1 AFKGMIRYYYSPLFW
16 AATILFLSSIP
27 SHELPDFSFW
37 KFLTF
42 DKFVHIS
49 LYGIFSFHIMKSC
62 IRQYANWVI
71 RYNATHIAIITAIVY
86 GALIEVL
93 QEFVIE
99 DRNGD
104 WLDMVANGV
113 GAWLGTVVFKRIFY
127 QYIR

>member
-1 AFKGMIRYYYSPLFW
+1 MIRYYYSPLFW

-37 KFLTF
+37 KLLTF
-42 DKFVHIS
+42 DKIAHVT
-49 LYGIFSFHIMKSC
+49 LYGMFSFHIMKSC

-71 RYNATHIAIITAIVY
+71 RYNAKLIAIVTAVAY
-86 GALIEVL
+86 GAMIELL

-99 DRNGD
+99 DRYGD
-104 WLDMVANGV
+104 WFDLLANVV
-113 GAWLGTVVFKRIFY
+113 GAWLGTVAFKKIFY